1 MRILASLFLG
11 FAILAPAAAMASP
24 ASDALGNCMRDN
36 TNGKERKD
44 LARWIWVSMSTHPDI
59 RSMASISEPVRI
71 ETNKQMGE
79 LVTRLLTVNCAAQ
92 TRAVGKEGPQGL
104 MASFKSLG
112 EVAMMELT
120 SNPSVSESI
129 TAYVQFVDR
138 KKVEEV
144 LGTK

>member
-1 MRILASLFLG
+1 MRKLASLLLSL
-11 FAILAPAAAMASP
+11 AILAPSAAMASP
-24 ASDALGNCMRDN
+24 ASDALGNCLRDN
-36 TNGKERKD
+36 TSGKERKD

-92 TRAVGKEGPQGL
+92 TRAAGQEGPQSM

-112 EVAMMELT
+112 EVAMLELT
-120 SNPSVSESI
+120 SNPSVGESI
-129 TAYVQFVDR
+129 TAYIQFVDR

-144 LGTK
+144 LSNK